1 MAEIS
6 PGGFEGAWAYIVTG
20 GGAVITALTG
30 AVVTL
35 WKRANKLS
43 DDQNTAVV
51 SALNNNTAALRD
63 NAEVLKQIS
72 GAISRMGSEQ
82 SVQNERLAG
91 VKDTI
96 DDVERDTR
104 AGAQAVTAMAE
115 SMRVVADELRHLA
128 THDRGRQPATGN
140 AGTGRFGPSEGE

>member
-1 MAEIS
+1 MAELS
-6 PGGFEGAWAYIVTG
+6 PGGFDGAWAYIVTG
-20 GGAVITALTG
+20 GGTVIAALATS
-30 AVVTL
+30 VVTL

-51 SALNNNTAALRD
+51 SALNNNTSALRD

-72 GAISRMGSEQ
+72 GAITKMGSEQ

-91 VKDTI
+91 IKDTI
-96 DDVERDTR
+96 DDVDRDTR

-115 SMRVVADELRHLA
+115 SMRVVADELRYIA
-128 THDRGRQPATGN
+128 THGRGHPNPTGV
-140 AGTGRFGPSEGE
+140 ARKSDD